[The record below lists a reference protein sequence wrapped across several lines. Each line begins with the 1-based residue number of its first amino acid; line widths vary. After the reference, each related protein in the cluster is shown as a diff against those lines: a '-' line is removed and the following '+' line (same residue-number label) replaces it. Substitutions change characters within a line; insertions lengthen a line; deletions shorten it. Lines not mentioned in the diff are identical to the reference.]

1 MLGYL
6 LYGLRILKDIR
17 AKGALDSDAK
27 LPSSNTCQIFFID
40 FTETI
45 FLGRQTYFDNAG
57 DRFLVGFAR
66 QPIPADAPRRREVER
81 ARPLRGTR
89 SWRDPGRGGIGART
103 SLIPTLAIPRAGQR
117 RLT

>member
-6 LYGLRILKDIR
+6 LYGLRILKDMR

-27 LPSSNTCQIFFID
+27 LALVYTCQIFFID

-45 FLGRQTYFDNAG
+45 FLRSTNIFSTMLVIA
-57 DRFLVGFAR
+57 FLVGFAR
-66 QPIPADAPRRREVER
+66 QPIPARTRHSVAEVER

-89 SWRDPGRGGIGART
+89 SWRGEISRT
-103 SLIPTLAIPRAGQR
+103 RRNWRATGPH
-117 RLT
+117 